1 MPTRL
6 FWTTLIAVGL
16 MACFHPLEEGW
27 ADMFVCND
35 GRGGMQFTNA
45 PTGQDCRPFAPEV
58 KYVRSPR
65 SGYAFPRKK
74 LSPSAYDRYIVRVG
88 NMYNVDPYL
97 IKAVIR
103 TESAFNHRAVSRKG
117 AQGLMQLMPGT
128 AEDLQVDNP
137 FNPSENI
144 DGGVRYLRSL
154 LDTFDGNLVLS
165 LAAYNAGPGLVKRTG
180 GVPQIP
186 ETLDYVRKVLANY
199 RMYKTRGG

>member
-1 MPTRL
+1 MTTRL
-6 FWTTLIAVGL
+6 FWTALVAAGVL
-16 MACFHPLEEGW
+16 ACFHPAENGW
-27 ADMFVCND
+27 ADLFVCND

-45 PTGQDCRPFAPEV
+45 PSGQDCRPFAPEV
-58 KYVRSPR
+58 KYVGSPR
-65 SGYAFPRKK
+65 SSHALPRKR
-74 LSPSAYDRYIVRVG
+74 LPPSAYDRYIVRVG

-128 AEDLQVDNP
+128 AEDLRVDNP